1 MLYIDPMII
10 SARGKNQNKVHKIKG
25 TYKTV
30 ESKNQREENKNDH
43 ALETR
48 KTHKTFEQE
57 LREKA
62 KQANA
67 PKNKK
72 VQPRTDT
79 ITISQEGRKYIEE
92 HDGR

>member
-30 ESKNQREENKNDH
+30 ESKNQKEENKNDH

-48 KTHKTFEQE
+48 KTYKTFQQE

-62 KQANA
+62 KQR
-67 PKNKK
+67 NKQEAK
-72 VQPRTDT
+72 KTQSRTDT